1 MVSVGGETMIEI
13 SEINTFMMQDIAD
26 SRKIEARK
34 AQDYY
39 EGLHDIRNYK
49 LYFYNGDGEL
59 KQDTSKSNIKIPHPF
74 FTELVDQQVQYML
87 SGDEPMLQ
95 SGLEPLQEKIDETFD
110 DNFMAELF
118 EVLTGACVKGFEY
131 MYLYKDE
138 AGKMQFKNADALGVI
153 EIRAEDVSDK
163 KAHIIYFYEEKVMS
177 DEQYERVTRIQVWDE
192 NEVWYYRKKDEEAI
206 VIDDEV
212 EINPRP
218 HVLYRKGDE
227 TELYFDDFN
236 VIPFFRLDNNKKQ
249 ISNLNPIK
257 ALIDDYDLMSC
268 GLSNNLQDVSEG
280 LYVVKGFQGEDL
292 DELIQNIKTKKTIG
306 VSEDG
311 GGVDIKTVDIPY
323 QARQTK
329 LELDEKNI
337 YRFGMGFNSA
347 QIGDG
352 NVTNVVIK
360 SRYALLDLKCNKLE
374 IKLKAFLRD
383 MLQVF
388 IDDVNKANNT
398 AYRVS
403 DIDIV
408 FEREIMT
415 NATDNATIKKTEAEI
430 KALEIN
436 TLLNT
441 ASVLDQ
447 ETTLKS
453 ICDVLDIDFE
463 DIKDKLE
470 EDPAQEL
477 NKAKA
482 QLELVQNE

>member
-1 MVSVGGETMIEI
+1 MLKI
-13 SEINTFMMQDIAD
+13 SEISTFMEQDRAD
-26 SRKIEARK
+26 SRKLEARK

-39 EGLHDIRNYK
+39 EARHDIGNYR
-49 LYFYNGDGEL
+49 LYYYNADGEL
-59 KQDTSKSNIKIPHPF
+59 KEDKSRSNIKIAHPF
-74 FTELVDQQVQYML
+74 FTELIDQQVQYML

-95 SGLEPLQEKIDETFD
+95 SELDPLQKLLDETFD
-110 DNFMAELF
+110 DNFLAELY
-118 EVLTGACVKGFEY
+118 EAITGACVKGFEY
-131 MYLYKDE
+131 MYTYKAE
-138 AGKMQFKNADALGVI
+138 AGKLQFKNADSLGVI
-153 EIRAEDVSDK
+153 EIRAEDASDNQ
-163 KAHIIYFYEEKVMS
+163 AHIIYFYEEKVMS
-177 DEQYERVTRIQVWDE
+177 DEKYERVTRIQVWDKK
-192 NEVWYYRKKDEEAI
+192 EVHYFKKKDEESI
-206 VIDDEV
+206 VKDDEV
-212 EINPRP
+212 QINPRP
-218 HVLYRKGDE
+218 HILYRKGDDK
-227 TELYFDDFN
+227 ELYRDEFD
-236 VIPFFRLDNNKKQ
+236 VIPFFRLDNNKRQ

-257 ALIDDYDLMSC
+257 SIIDDYDLMSC
-268 GLSNNLQDVSEG
+268 GLSNNLQDVTEG
-280 LYVVKGFQGEDL
+280 LYVVKGFEGESL
-292 DELIQNIKTKKTIG
+292 DEVIQNIKTKKTIG
-306 VSEDG
+306 LPSGDNA
-311 GGVDIKTVDIPY
+311 GVDIKTIDVPFE
-323 QARQTK
+323 ARKTK

-347 QIGDG
+347 QVGDG

-383 MLQVF
+383 ILQVF
-388 IDDVNKANNT
+388 INDVNKANDT
-398 AYRVS
+398 AYKVS
-403 DIDIV
+403 DINIV

-441 ASVLDQ
+441 ASVVDQ

-477 NKAKA
+477 TNAKA
-482 QLELVQNE
+482 QLELVNNE